1 MYLESNCVNYPVI
14 EKYKE
19 SGQRQVF
26 RIIHPVFGECIMK
39 KGKCLSTNSLERIKR
54 EVNILKEIN
63 SDYFP
68 KNYQANYFDTGE
80 FIIFEEYIKSKTLT
94 ECKEKF
100 KDNEKRVFCFL
111 LEIINGLEIIWNKKI
126 VHRDLKP
133 DNILILSDGSPVIID
148 LGIAR
153 MLEEKSLTLTIQQ
166 NGPCTPVY
174 ASPEQIA
181 NKKSSIDIRSDF
193 YSLSIIAA
201 ELILGEH
208 PFSTKV
214 VGQGMSTIDN
224 LLNNRYKLE
233 YENIII
239 SDKAKILID
248 KLLQREPYQR
258 IRTVKQLRE
267 KINEIIC

>member
-1 MYLESNCVNYPVI
+1 MENNCVSYPVV

-26 RIIHPVFGECIMK
+26 RIIHPEFGECIMK
-39 KGKCLSTNSLERIKR
+39 KGKCLSNTSLERIKR
-54 EVNILKEIN
+54 EVSILREID
-63 SDYFP
+63 SAYFP
-68 KNYQANYFDTGE
+68 KNYQANYFSSGE
-80 FIIFEEYIKSKTLT
+80 FIIFEEYIKSKTLS
-94 ECKEKF
+94 EFKEKF
-100 KDNEKRVFCFL
+100 KGDEEKVFNLFIN
-111 LEIINGLEIIWNKKI
+111 IINGLEIIWKKRI

-133 DNILILSDGSPVIID
+133 DNILILSDGRPVIID

-174 ASPEQIA
+174 ASPEQIS
-181 NKKSSIDIRSDF
+181 NKKNSIDIRSDF
-193 YSLSIIAA
+193 YSLAIIIA

-214 VGQGMSTIDN
+214 VGQGMSTFEN
-224 LLNNRYKLE
+224 LLNNRYKLK

-239 SDKAKILID
+239 SDKAKRLID
-248 KLLQREPYQR
+248 KLLQKEPYQR
-258 IRTVKQLRE
+258 VKTVKQLRE
-267 KINEIIC
+267 KINEILF

>member
-1 MYLESNCVNYPVI
+1 LENNCVSYPVV

-26 RIIHPVFGECIMK
+26 RIIHPEFGECIMK
-39 KGKCLSTNSLERIKR
+39 KGKCLSNTSLERIKR
-54 EVNILKEIN
+54 EVSILKEID
-63 SDYFP
+63 STYFP
-68 KNYQANYFDTGE
+68 KNYQADYFGSGE
-80 FIIFEEYIKSKTLT
+80 FIIFEEYIKSKTLS
-94 ECKEKF
+94 EVKEEF
-100 KDNEKRVFCFL
+100 KGNEKKVFDLFTN
-111 LEIINGLEIIWNKKI
+111 IIDGLEIIWNKKI
-126 VHRDLKP
+126 IHRDLKP
-133 DNILILSDGSPVIID
+133 DNILILPDGSPVIID

-181 NKKSSIDIRSDF
+181 NKKNSIDIRSDF
-193 YSLSIIAA
+193 YSLAIIVA

-214 VGQGMSTIDN
+214 VGQGMSTFEN
-224 LLNNRYKLE
+224 LLNNRYNLI
-233 YENIII
+233 YEDIII
-239 SDKAKILID
+239 SDKAKMLID
-248 KLLQREPYQR
+248 KLLKKEPYQR

-267 KINEIIC
+267 KVDEILC